1 MGEGQ
6 APPIMGELSF
16 TEKAVSLVAQEEKYS
31 NHGLQAGTFGV
42 STTIPK
48 SKEQSIV
55 LIYMISAA
63 SGKLTS

>member
-31 NHGLQAGTFGV
+31 NHGTFGV